1 MLNFFKKK
9 EQGKQDDSID
19 IDSMYTAVNRLGIRG
34 YKALHFETCK
44 RIWKELVPKS
54 GQSDSLQGELLRQ
67 AEKLR
72 NEAMDNGNIKWD
84 DNFEW
89 FCDFIGDTLQKS
101 KLFEEEHMKTIT
113 GALAYAKECGM
124 YARKYNSGEIS
135 EDEVNPMLFAYID
148 DDLYDYI
155 EDAIAIFAEANPQ
168 IITYTAKDFIY
179 R

>member
-1 MLNFFKKK
+1 MINIFKRKKK
-9 EQGKQDDSID
+9 EKQDDLID
-19 IDSMYTAVNRLGIRG
+19 FESMYTVVNRLGIRD
-34 YKALHFETCK
+34 YKASHFETCK

-54 GQSDSLQGELLRQ
+54 GQADSLQGELLRQ

-72 NEAMDNGNIKWD
+72 NEAVDNGNINWD

-89 FCDFIGDTLQKS
+89 FCDFISETLQKS
-101 KLFEEEHMKTIT
+101 NLFEEKQMETIA
-113 GALAYAKECGM
+113 GALDYIKKCGM
-124 YARKYNSGEIS
+124 YAYRYNTGEMS
-135 EDEVNPMLFAYID
+135 DDANPMLFAYTD

-168 IITYTAKDFIY
+168 MITYEAKDFIY